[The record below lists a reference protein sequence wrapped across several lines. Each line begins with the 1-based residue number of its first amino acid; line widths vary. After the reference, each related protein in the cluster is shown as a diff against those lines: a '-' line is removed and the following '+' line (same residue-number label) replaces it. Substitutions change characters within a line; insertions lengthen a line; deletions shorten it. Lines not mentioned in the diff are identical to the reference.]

1 MVRGIINALD
11 AITKLRGFRI
21 ITMKIE
27 KHVQNGMECPGK
39 NKIVHYDKHVAIYTL
54 ISAFA
59 CFIFY
64 LMFPIIDGAVICK
77 DSPSYMSM
85 DFSREP
91 FYPMFLLLMKSIFG
105 TEHYTFPVVLLQ
117 SILAAYATWR
127 LSKLVYDITDS
138 MKLGMSA
145 IAFQFMVS
153 ILNRFV
159 ANRGSSYIEC
169 IMTEGVCLSLFV
181 LFTVQLFLF
190 LDERKVS
197 NLAGTAVYSFLL
209 IDIRK
214 QMQITVLI
222 MFIMVLVYLL
232 IREHKV
238 RKFLVVICIIPVIIL
253 ADKFVDCTYN
263 YAVRGVFAEH
273 AGNGTGL
280 LTTLLYS
287 SDKSNDASCFADDS
301 ETGNLYLK
309 IMDECDKQKLL
320 YKYANQGFTN
330 LTTHYADHYDAI
342 QYGVIDPVIQDYITD
357 ELGIT
362 DPVLK
367 PLMFDEICGKMSH
380 ALLGRN
386 MGRIFKVF
394 IYNSAKG
401 FINSILRMNSVL
413 NWAALALYVLYIMF
427 MIKIR
432 KKMLAYGD
440 KGRRVLL
447 FAEIVLCGI
456 IINSFVV
463 GAMIFTQ
470 PRYMIYSMGAFYTA
484 LFMMI
489 SV

>member
-1 MVRGIINALD
+1 MVRGIINALNV
-11 AITKLRGFRI
+11 TSQLRGIRI

-27 KHVQNGMECPGK
+27 KHEQNGIECPEK
-39 NKIVHYDKHVAIYTL
+39 NKTVHYDKHVVMYTR
-54 ISAFA
+54 ISALA
-59 CFIFY
+59 CLIFY

-91 FYPMFLLLMKSIFG
+91 FYPMLLLLMRSIFG
-105 TEHYTFPVVLLQ
+105 AERYTFPVVLLQ
-117 SILAAYATWR
+117 SVLAAYATWR
-127 LSKLVYDITDS
+127 LSELVHDITDS
-138 MKLGMSA
+138 TKLGMSA
-145 IAFQFMVS
+145 IAFQFIVS
-153 ILNRFV
+153 LLNRFV

-190 LDERKVS
+190 LNERKVS

-253 ADKFVDCTYN
+253 ADKFADCTYN

-273 AGNGTGL
+273 AGNGTGF

-320 YKYANQGFTN
+320 YR
-330 LTTHYADHYDAI
+330 YAD
-342 QYGVIDPVIQDYITD
+342 Q
-357 ELGIT
+357 
-362 DPVLK
+362 
-367 PLMFDEICGKMSH
+367 
-380 ALLGRN
+380 
-386 MGRIFKVF
+386 
-394 IYNSAKG
+394 
-401 FINSILRMNSVL
+401 
-413 NWAALALYVLYIMF
+413 
-427 MIKIR
+427 
-432 KKMLAYGD
+432 
-440 KGRRVLL
+440 
-447 FAEIVLCGI
+447 
-456 IINSFVV
+456 
-463 GAMIFTQ
+463 
-470 PRYMIYSMGAFYTA
+470 
-484 LFMMI
+484 
-489 SV
+489 

>member
-1 MVRGIINALD
+1 MNINGQTD
-11 AITKLRGFRI
+11 KVNGCQ
-21 ITMKIE
+21 E
-27 KHVQNGMECPGK
+27 KNET
-39 NKIVHYDKHVAIYTL
+39 IRYDKPIVMYML
-54 ISAFA
+54 ISALA
-59 CFIFY
+59 CLVFY

-91 FYPMFLLLMKSIFG
+91 LYPMLLLLMRSIFG
-105 TEHYTFPVVLLQ
+105 AERYTFPVVLLQ

-127 LSKLVYDITDS
+127 LSRLVYDITDS

-153 ILNRFV
+153 LLNRFV

-181 LFTVQLFLF
+181 LFMVQLFLF

-197 NLAGTAVYSFLL
+197 SLVGTAVYSFLL

-263 YAVRGVFAEH
+263 YVVRGVFAEH

-287 SDKSNDASCFADDS
+287 SDKSNDASHFADDS

-320 YKYANQGFTN
+320 YKYSDWGFTD

-342 QYGVIDPVIQDYITD
+342 QYGVIDPVIQDYIMD

-394 IYNSAKG
+394 IYHK
-401 FINSILRMNSVL
+401 L
-413 NWAALALYVLYIMF
+413 
-427 MIKIR
+427 
-432 KKMLAYGD
+432 
-440 KGRRVLL
+440 
-447 FAEIVLCGI
+447 
-456 IINSFVV
+456 
-463 GAMIFTQ
+463 Q
-470 PRYMIYSMGAFYTA
+470 
-484 LFMMI
+484 
-489 SV
+489 

>member
-1 MVRGIINALD
+1 
-11 AITKLRGFRI
+11 
-21 ITMKIE
+21 MKIE
-27 KHVQNGMECPGK
+27 KTPKESVKCSS
-39 NKIVHYDKHVAIYTL
+39 KIKTCGYDRTTLMFML
-54 ISAFA
+54 ISALA
-59 CFIFY
+59 SLIFY

-91 FYPMFLLLMKSIFG
+91 FYPMFLLLMRSIFG
-105 TEHYTFPVVLLQ
+105 AERYTFPVVLLQ
-117 SILAAYATWR
+117 SILAAYAAWR

-153 ILNRFV
+153 LLNRFV

-181 LFTVQLFLF
+181 LFVVQLFLF
-190 LDERKVS
+190 LNERKVS

-214 QMQITVLI
+214 QMQITLLI

-253 ADKFVDCTYN
+253 ADKFADCTYN

-273 AGNGTGL
+273 AGNGTGF

-287 SDKSNDASCFADDS
+287 SDKSTDVSCFADDP
-301 ETGNLYLK
+301 EIGDLYLK
-309 IMDECDKQKLL
+309 IMDGCDEQQLL
-320 YKYANQGFTN
+320 YKYAGQGFKE

-342 QYGVIDPVIQDYITD
+342 QYGVIDPVIQEYISD

-413 NWAALALYVLYIMF
+413 NWVALALYVLYIMS

-432 KKMLAYGD
+432 KRMPEYGD
-440 KGRRVLL
+440 KGRKILL

-456 IINSFVV
+456 VINSFVV

-489 SV
+489 TV